1 MSGNNTDK
9 TSRLLEVLY
18 EDNHLIAINK
28 KPSQIVQADKTGDI
42 SLEILVKKYIAEKY
56 NKPGDAFLGVIH
68 RIDRPV
74 SGVVVFART
83 SKALTRLNEMVK
95 NREIQ
100 KIYWA
105 IVKNKP
111 AHTEGRLENYLV
123 RNEAKNKTS
132 ITGKSNPHAQQ
143 ALLDYKMIAQSD
155 NYYLLEI
162 QLITGRHH
170 QIRAQLA
177 GMGCPIKGDLKYGSE
192 RSNPDA
198 SICLHARSVTFLHPV
213 KNEEIIIEAA
223 PPLNSLWQ
231 YFTEQLV
238 K

>member
-1 MSGNNTDK
+1 MSGNSTD
-9 TSRLLEVLY
+9 RNLHMLDILY
-18 EDNHLIAINK
+18 EDNHIIAINK
-28 KPSQIVQADKTGDI
+28 KPSQIVQVDKTGDI
-42 SLEILVKKYIAEKY
+42 SLEMLVKKYIAEKY
-56 NKPGDAFLGVIH
+56 NKPGEAFLGVIH

-74 SGVVVFART
+74 SGVVLFART
-83 SKALTRLNEMVK
+83 SKALVRLNEMVK
-95 NREIQ
+95 NHEIE

-111 AHTEGRLENYLV
+111 KQEKGRLENYLV
-123 RNEAKNKTS
+123 RNEAKNKTV
-132 ITGKSNPHAQQ
+132 ITGKGNPHAQQ
-143 ALLDYKMIAQSD
+143 ALLDYKLISQSD

-213 KNEEIIIEAA
+213 RNEKMTLNAG
-223 PPLNSLWQ
+223 PPDNSLWR
-231 YFTEQLV
+231 YFTECIL
-238 K
+238 

>member
-1 MSGNNTDK
+1 MNGNNTDK
-9 TSRLLEVLY
+9 NSGLLEVLY
-18 EDNHLIAINK
+18 EDNHIIAINK
-28 KPSQIVQADKTGDI
+28 KPSQIVQVDKTGDI
-42 SLEILVKKYIAEKY
+42 SLEILVKRYIAEKY
-56 NKPGDAFLGVIH
+56 NKPGEAFLGVIH

-95 NREIQ
+95 SREIQ
-100 KIYWA
+100 KTYWA

-111 AHTEGRLENYLV
+111 KQTEGRLENYLV
-123 RNEAKNKTS
+123 RNEAKNKTT
-132 ITGKSNPHAQQ
+132 ITGKGNPHAQQ
-143 ALLDYKMIAQSD
+143 ALLDYKLISQSD

-198 SICLHARSVTFLHPV
+198 SICLHARSVTFVHPV
-213 KNEEIIIEAA
+213 KNEEITIVAQ
-223 PPLNSLWQ
+223 PPQDSLWQ
-231 YFTEQLV
+231 YFSKQLI
-238 K
+238 